1 MTSIRRLF
9 FLFFVLLIGIFLGN
23 LGLKTA
29 LLIVVPIFLILIM
42 MWDEA
47 SYRCTN
53 HRKQQQNRHREYHC

>member
-29 LLIVVPIFLILIM
+29 FLIVVPIFLILIM
-42 MWDEA
+42 LWDEA
-47 SYRCTN
+47 SYRYTS
-53 HRKQQQNRHREYHC
+53 HRKQQNTQREYHYR